1 MTSWSRRRRCSGG
14 CAICRPG
21 SGCTFLLALGMY
33 PQLGYARVWA
43 KLTAGLT
50 DLPVPRP
57 SEKALSDALLNGT
70 LDYYADVGT

>member
-1 MTSWSRRRRCSGG
+1 
-14 CAICRPG
+14 
-21 SGCTFLLALGMY
+21 MY

-57 SEKALSDALLNGT
+57 SEKALGDALLNGT
-70 LDYYADVGT
+70 LDYCADVGT

>member
-1 MTSWSRRRRCSGG
+1 
-14 CAICRPG
+14 
-21 SGCTFLLALGMY
+21 MY